1 MYLLATLATKLILN
15 CDPSPSE
22 TTDILMIS
30 MLDQPTLDFYDVNLE
45 ADICS

>member
-15 CDPSPSE
+15 CDTLPSE

-30 MLDQPTLDFYDVNLE
+30 MLDQTTLDFYDVNLE